1 MQIIT
6 KIGKKLNIIALEH
19 VFIPRVWVLDPV
31 ECAKSACFGSGHR
44 SDQECPFPFAVH
56 FSLQLAL
63 RDSPKHEVTFFDL
76 PWSDFLVA
84 PPSSLLL
91 VSVKVFGYLDLDG
104 FDGVNG

>member
-1 MQIIT
+1 M
-6 KIGKKLNIIALEH
+6 H
-19 VFIPRVWVLDPV
+19 
-31 ECAKSACFGSGHR
+31 
-44 SDQECPFPFAVH
+44 FA
-56 FSLQLAL
+56 LQLAL

-76 PWSDFLVA
+76 PCSDFLVA